1 MKEMKARQKAGLKYV
16 KPVPKFLQKFYN
28 KPVQQEEDDR
38 PSDNED
44 DPLPQ
49 LEYDASIGEDEKEE
63 FEKNF
68 GVKRK
73 IGIDYQPDTEDIKE
87 ETKEDQ
93 EEDKEKGEAKHVFR
107 KQPKKEPSEPIAEKK
122 SSTTL
127 TNKKLL
133 SFDDDNE

>member
-49 LEYDASIGEDEKEE
+49 LEYDA
-63 FEKNF
+63 
-68 GVKRK
+68 
-73 IGIDYQPDTEDIKE
+73 DTEDIKE